1 MFKRALIYLKR
12 KYNRS
17 ILLFLLLFAI
27 SLSLSIG
34 LSVWGSIDKVTKEV
48 QQQLGTSFTIKI
60 PQLDSENSDYYE
72 PVSLYN
78 GQIIKSY
85 NGPMLNRDLAKQ
97 ILQVDGVIDYNGE
110 LKEWVCA
117 DHIKLISG
125 MSEAIYQS
133 TISRPEQLEYTLE
146 LEEKGEI
153 GSFSYTEI
161 RRTDT
166 IIYGNTDSSL
176 YDKFRTGAFD
186 LVEGRHITSEDKQKT
201 LISDELAKQNMDSIE
216 ARVLIKYILNKNEIN
231 IIANE
236 NIELSNENKKQLLES
251 IEKIKK
257 GYPLQYITHY
267 QEFMGI
273 KFEVNENVLIPQP
286 DTEVLV
292 EKTIKIVQKCYPKE
306 DNRNIKILDLCTGSG
321 AIAISLKKY
330 LPSVQVFASD
340 ISKKALEIAKT
351 NAKKNDVQIKLIE
364 SNMFENINE
373 KFDIVVSNPPYIK
386 TDEITKLSN
395 QVQNEPRLALDGGKD
410 GLDFYRIIQ
419 KNIKNY
425 LYENGILLMEIG
437 YDQGQAVA
445 SMFKNSKLVKDYA
458 GKNRVI
464 MWESDS

>member
-1 MFKRALIYLKR
+1 M
-12 KYNRS
+12 
-17 ILLFLLLFAI
+17 
-27 SLSLSIG
+27 
-34 LSVWGSIDKVTKEV
+34 
-48 QQQLGTSFTIKI
+48 TIK
-60 PQLDSENSDYYE
+60 
-72 PVSLYN
+72 
-78 GQIIKSY
+78 
-85 NGPMLNRDLAKQ
+85 
-97 ILQVDGVIDYNGE
+97 
-110 LKEWVCA
+110 
-117 DHIKLISG
+117 
-125 MSEAIYQS
+125 EA
-133 TISRPEQLEYTLE
+133 
-146 LEEKGEI
+146 
-153 GSFSYTEI
+153 F
-161 RRTDT
+161 
-166 IIYGNTDSSL
+166 N
-176 YDKFRTGAFD
+176 
-186 LVEGRHITSEDKQKT
+186 
-201 LISDELAKQNMDSIE
+201 LAKQNMDSIE

-351 NAKKNDVQIKLIE
+351 NAKKNDVQIKLIQ

-464 MWESDS
+464 MWNLIRETENI

>member
-1 MFKRALIYLKR
+1 M
-12 KYNRS
+12 
-17 ILLFLLLFAI
+17 
-27 SLSLSIG
+27 
-34 LSVWGSIDKVTKEV
+34 
-48 QQQLGTSFTIKI
+48 TIK
-60 PQLDSENSDYYE
+60 
-72 PVSLYN
+72 
-78 GQIIKSY
+78 
-85 NGPMLNRDLAKQ
+85 
-97 ILQVDGVIDYNGE
+97 
-110 LKEWVCA
+110 
-117 DHIKLISG
+117 
-125 MSEAIYQS
+125 EA
-133 TISRPEQLEYTLE
+133 
-146 LEEKGEI
+146 
-153 GSFSYTEI
+153 F
-161 RRTDT
+161 
-166 IIYGNTDSSL
+166 N
-176 YDKFRTGAFD
+176 
-186 LVEGRHITSEDKQKT
+186 
-201 LISDELAKQNMDSIE
+201 LAKQNMDSIE

-292 EKTIKIVQKCYPKE
+292 EKTIKIVQKCYPKK

-351 NAKKNDVQIKLIE
+351 NAKKNDVQIKLIQ

-458 GKNRVI
+458 GKDRVI
-464 MWESDS
+464 MWNLIRETENI

>member
-1 MFKRALIYLKR
+1 M
-12 KYNRS
+12 
-17 ILLFLLLFAI
+17 
-27 SLSLSIG
+27 
-34 LSVWGSIDKVTKEV
+34 
-48 QQQLGTSFTIKI
+48 TIK
-60 PQLDSENSDYYE
+60 
-72 PVSLYN
+72 
-78 GQIIKSY
+78 
-85 NGPMLNRDLAKQ
+85 
-97 ILQVDGVIDYNGE
+97 
-110 LKEWVCA
+110 
-117 DHIKLISG
+117 
-125 MSEAIYQS
+125 EA
-133 TISRPEQLEYTLE
+133 
-146 LEEKGEI
+146 
-153 GSFSYTEI
+153 F
-161 RRTDT
+161 
-166 IIYGNTDSSL
+166 N
-176 YDKFRTGAFD
+176 
-186 LVEGRHITSEDKQKT
+186 
-201 LISDELAKQNMDSIE
+201 LAKQNMDSIE

-340 ISKKALEIAKT
+340 ISEKALEIAKT

-425 LYENGILLMEIG
+425 LYENGMLLMEIG

-458 GKNRVI
+458 GKDRVI
-464 MWESDS
+464 MWNLIRETENI

>member
-1 MFKRALIYLKR
+1 M
-12 KYNRS
+12 
-17 ILLFLLLFAI
+17 
-27 SLSLSIG
+27 
-34 LSVWGSIDKVTKEV
+34 
-48 QQQLGTSFTIKI
+48 TIK
-60 PQLDSENSDYYE
+60 
-72 PVSLYN
+72 
-78 GQIIKSY
+78 
-85 NGPMLNRDLAKQ
+85 
-97 ILQVDGVIDYNGE
+97 
-110 LKEWVCA
+110 
-117 DHIKLISG
+117 
-125 MSEAIYQS
+125 EA
-133 TISRPEQLEYTLE
+133 
-146 LEEKGEI
+146 
-153 GSFSYTEI
+153 F
-161 RRTDT
+161 
-166 IIYGNTDSSL
+166 N
-176 YDKFRTGAFD
+176 
-186 LVEGRHITSEDKQKT
+186 
-201 LISDELAKQNMDSIE
+201 LAKQNMDSIE

-410 GLDFYRIIQ
+410 GLYFYRIIQ

-425 LYENGILLMEIG
+425 LYENGMLLMEIG

-458 GKNRVI
+458 GKDRVI
-464 MWESDS
+464 MWNLIRETENI

>member
-1 MFKRALIYLKR
+1 M
-12 KYNRS
+12 
-17 ILLFLLLFAI
+17 
-27 SLSLSIG
+27 
-34 LSVWGSIDKVTKEV
+34 
-48 QQQLGTSFTIKI
+48 TIK
-60 PQLDSENSDYYE
+60 
-72 PVSLYN
+72 
-78 GQIIKSY
+78 
-85 NGPMLNRDLAKQ
+85 
-97 ILQVDGVIDYNGE
+97 
-110 LKEWVCA
+110 
-117 DHIKLISG
+117 
-125 MSEAIYQS
+125 EA
-133 TISRPEQLEYTLE
+133 
-146 LEEKGEI
+146 
-153 GSFSYTEI
+153 F
-161 RRTDT
+161 
-166 IIYGNTDSSL
+166 N
-176 YDKFRTGAFD
+176 
-186 LVEGRHITSEDKQKT
+186 
-201 LISDELAKQNMDSIE
+201 LAKQNMDSIE

-458 GKNRVI
+458 GKDRVI
-464 MWESDS
+464 MWNLIRETENI

>member
-1 MFKRALIYLKR
+1 M
-12 KYNRS
+12 
-17 ILLFLLLFAI
+17 
-27 SLSLSIG
+27 
-34 LSVWGSIDKVTKEV
+34 
-48 QQQLGTSFTIKI
+48 TIK
-60 PQLDSENSDYYE
+60 
-72 PVSLYN
+72 
-78 GQIIKSY
+78 
-85 NGPMLNRDLAKQ
+85 
-97 ILQVDGVIDYNGE
+97 
-110 LKEWVCA
+110 
-117 DHIKLISG
+117 
-125 MSEAIYQS
+125 EA
-133 TISRPEQLEYTLE
+133 
-146 LEEKGEI
+146 
-153 GSFSYTEI
+153 F
-161 RRTDT
+161 
-166 IIYGNTDSSL
+166 N
-176 YDKFRTGAFD
+176 
-186 LVEGRHITSEDKQKT
+186 
-201 LISDELAKQNMDSIE
+201 LAKQNMDSIE

-395 QVQNEPRLALDGGKD
+395 QAQNEPRLALDGGKD

-458 GKNRVI
+458 GKDRVI
-464 MWESDS
+464 MWNLIRETENI

>member
-1 MFKRALIYLKR
+1 M
-12 KYNRS
+12 
-17 ILLFLLLFAI
+17 
-27 SLSLSIG
+27 
-34 LSVWGSIDKVTKEV
+34 
-48 QQQLGTSFTIKI
+48 TIK
-60 PQLDSENSDYYE
+60 
-72 PVSLYN
+72 
-78 GQIIKSY
+78 
-85 NGPMLNRDLAKQ
+85 
-97 ILQVDGVIDYNGE
+97 
-110 LKEWVCA
+110 
-117 DHIKLISG
+117 
-125 MSEAIYQS
+125 EA
-133 TISRPEQLEYTLE
+133 
-146 LEEKGEI
+146 
-153 GSFSYTEI
+153 F
-161 RRTDT
+161 
-166 IIYGNTDSSL
+166 N
-176 YDKFRTGAFD
+176 
-186 LVEGRHITSEDKQKT
+186 
-201 LISDELAKQNMDSIE
+201 LAKQNMDSIE

-425 LYENGILLMEIG
+425 LYENGMLLMEIG

-445 SMFKNSKLVKDYA
+445 SMFKDSKLVKDYA
-458 GKNRVI
+458 GKDRVI
-464 MWESDS
+464 MWNLIRETENI

>member
-1 MFKRALIYLKR
+1 M
-12 KYNRS
+12 
-17 ILLFLLLFAI
+17 
-27 SLSLSIG
+27 
-34 LSVWGSIDKVTKEV
+34 
-48 QQQLGTSFTIKI
+48 TIK
-60 PQLDSENSDYYE
+60 
-72 PVSLYN
+72 
-78 GQIIKSY
+78 
-85 NGPMLNRDLAKQ
+85 
-97 ILQVDGVIDYNGE
+97 
-110 LKEWVCA
+110 
-117 DHIKLISG
+117 
-125 MSEAIYQS
+125 EA
-133 TISRPEQLEYTLE
+133 
-146 LEEKGEI
+146 
-153 GSFSYTEI
+153 F
-161 RRTDT
+161 
-166 IIYGNTDSSL
+166 N
-176 YDKFRTGAFD
+176 
-186 LVEGRHITSEDKQKT
+186 
-201 LISDELAKQNMDSIE
+201 LAKQNMDSIE

-292 EKTIKIVQKCYPKE
+292 EKTSKIVQKCYPKE

-340 ISKKALEIAKT
+340 ISKKALEIAKI

-410 GLDFYRIIQ
+410 ALDFYRIIQ

-464 MWESDS
+464 MWNLIRETENI

>member
-1 MFKRALIYLKR
+1 M
-12 KYNRS
+12 
-17 ILLFLLLFAI
+17 
-27 SLSLSIG
+27 
-34 LSVWGSIDKVTKEV
+34 
-48 QQQLGTSFTIKI
+48 TIK
-60 PQLDSENSDYYE
+60 
-72 PVSLYN
+72 
-78 GQIIKSY
+78 
-85 NGPMLNRDLAKQ
+85 
-97 ILQVDGVIDYNGE
+97 
-110 LKEWVCA
+110 
-117 DHIKLISG
+117 
-125 MSEAIYQS
+125 EA
-133 TISRPEQLEYTLE
+133 
-146 LEEKGEI
+146 
-153 GSFSYTEI
+153 F
-161 RRTDT
+161 
-166 IIYGNTDSSL
+166 N
-176 YDKFRTGAFD
+176 
-186 LVEGRHITSEDKQKT
+186 
-201 LISDELAKQNMDSIE
+201 LAKQNMDSIE

>member
-1 MFKRALIYLKR
+1 M
-12 KYNRS
+12 
-17 ILLFLLLFAI
+17 
-27 SLSLSIG
+27 
-34 LSVWGSIDKVTKEV
+34 
-48 QQQLGTSFTIKI
+48 TIK
-60 PQLDSENSDYYE
+60 
-72 PVSLYN
+72 
-78 GQIIKSY
+78 
-85 NGPMLNRDLAKQ
+85 
-97 ILQVDGVIDYNGE
+97 
-110 LKEWVCA
+110 
-117 DHIKLISG
+117 
-125 MSEAIYQS
+125 EA
-133 TISRPEQLEYTLE
+133 
-146 LEEKGEI
+146 
-153 GSFSYTEI
+153 F
-161 RRTDT
+161 
-166 IIYGNTDSSL
+166 N
-176 YDKFRTGAFD
+176 
-186 LVEGRHITSEDKQKT
+186 
-201 LISDELAKQNMDSIE
+201 LAKQNMDSIE

-292 EKTIKIVQKCYPKE
+292 EKTIKIVQKCYPKK

-351 NAKKNDVQIKLIE
+351 NAKKNDVQIKLIQ

-373 KFDIVVSNPPYIK
+373 KFDIIVSNPPYIK

-458 GKNRVI
+458 GKDRVI
-464 MWESDS
+464 MWNLIRETENI

>member
-1 MFKRALIYLKR
+1 M
-12 KYNRS
+12 
-17 ILLFLLLFAI
+17 
-27 SLSLSIG
+27 
-34 LSVWGSIDKVTKEV
+34 
-48 QQQLGTSFTIKI
+48 TIK
-60 PQLDSENSDYYE
+60 E
-72 PVSLYN
+72 
-78 GQIIKSY
+78 
-85 NGPMLNRDLAKQ
+85 
-97 ILQVDGVIDYNGE
+97 
-110 LKEWVCA
+110 
-117 DHIKLISG
+117 
-125 MSEAIYQS
+125 
-133 TISRPEQLEYTLE
+133 
-146 LEEKGEI
+146 
-153 GSFSYTEI
+153 
-161 RRTDT
+161 
-166 IIYGNTDSSL
+166 
-176 YDKFRTGAFD
+176 AFD
-186 LVEGRHITSEDKQKT
+186 
-201 LISDELAKQNMDSIE
+201 LAKQNMDSIE

-458 GKNRVI
+458 GKDRVI
-464 MWESDS
+464 MWNLIRETENI

>member
-1 MFKRALIYLKR
+1 M
-12 KYNRS
+12 
-17 ILLFLLLFAI
+17 
-27 SLSLSIG
+27 
-34 LSVWGSIDKVTKEV
+34 
-48 QQQLGTSFTIKI
+48 TIK
-60 PQLDSENSDYYE
+60 
-72 PVSLYN
+72 
-78 GQIIKSY
+78 
-85 NGPMLNRDLAKQ
+85 
-97 ILQVDGVIDYNGE
+97 
-110 LKEWVCA
+110 
-117 DHIKLISG
+117 
-125 MSEAIYQS
+125 EA
-133 TISRPEQLEYTLE
+133 
-146 LEEKGEI
+146 
-153 GSFSYTEI
+153 F
-161 RRTDT
+161 
-166 IIYGNTDSSL
+166 N
-176 YDKFRTGAFD
+176 
-186 LVEGRHITSEDKQKT
+186 
-201 LISDELAKQNMDSIE
+201 LAKQNMDSIE

-292 EKTIKIVQKCYPKE
+292 EKTIEIVQKCYPKE

-464 MWESDS
+464 MWNLIRETENI

>member
-1 MFKRALIYLKR
+1 M
-12 KYNRS
+12 
-17 ILLFLLLFAI
+17 
-27 SLSLSIG
+27 
-34 LSVWGSIDKVTKEV
+34 
-48 QQQLGTSFTIKI
+48 TIK
-60 PQLDSENSDYYE
+60 
-72 PVSLYN
+72 
-78 GQIIKSY
+78 
-85 NGPMLNRDLAKQ
+85 
-97 ILQVDGVIDYNGE
+97 
-110 LKEWVCA
+110 
-117 DHIKLISG
+117 
-125 MSEAIYQS
+125 EA
-133 TISRPEQLEYTLE
+133 
-146 LEEKGEI
+146 
-153 GSFSYTEI
+153 F
-161 RRTDT
+161 
-166 IIYGNTDSSL
+166 N
-176 YDKFRTGAFD
+176 
-186 LVEGRHITSEDKQKT
+186 
-201 LISDELAKQNMDSIE
+201 LAKQNMYSIE

-458 GKNRVI
+458 GKDRVI
-464 MWESDS
+464 MWNLIRETENI

>member
-1 MFKRALIYLKR
+1 M
-12 KYNRS
+12 
-17 ILLFLLLFAI
+17 
-27 SLSLSIG
+27 
-34 LSVWGSIDKVTKEV
+34 
-48 QQQLGTSFTIKI
+48 TIK
-60 PQLDSENSDYYE
+60 
-72 PVSLYN
+72 
-78 GQIIKSY
+78 
-85 NGPMLNRDLAKQ
+85 
-97 ILQVDGVIDYNGE
+97 
-110 LKEWVCA
+110 
-117 DHIKLISG
+117 
-125 MSEAIYQS
+125 EA
-133 TISRPEQLEYTLE
+133 
-146 LEEKGEI
+146 
-153 GSFSYTEI
+153 F
-161 RRTDT
+161 
-166 IIYGNTDSSL
+166 N
-176 YDKFRTGAFD
+176 
-186 LVEGRHITSEDKQKT
+186 
-201 LISDELAKQNMDSIE
+201 LAKQNMDSIE

-410 GLDFYRIIQ
+410 GLYFYRIIQ

-425 LYENGILLMEIG
+425 LYENGMVLMEIG

-458 GKNRVI
+458 GKDRVI
-464 MWESDS
+464 MWNLIRETENI

>member
-1 MFKRALIYLKR
+1 M
-12 KYNRS
+12 
-17 ILLFLLLFAI
+17 
-27 SLSLSIG
+27 
-34 LSVWGSIDKVTKEV
+34 
-48 QQQLGTSFTIKI
+48 TIK
-60 PQLDSENSDYYE
+60 
-72 PVSLYN
+72 
-78 GQIIKSY
+78 
-85 NGPMLNRDLAKQ
+85 
-97 ILQVDGVIDYNGE
+97 
-110 LKEWVCA
+110 
-117 DHIKLISG
+117 
-125 MSEAIYQS
+125 EA
-133 TISRPEQLEYTLE
+133 
-146 LEEKGEI
+146 
-153 GSFSYTEI
+153 F
-161 RRTDT
+161 
-166 IIYGNTDSSL
+166 N
-176 YDKFRTGAFD
+176 
-186 LVEGRHITSEDKQKT
+186 
-201 LISDELAKQNMDSIE
+201 LAKQNMDSIE

-340 ISKKALEIAKT
+340 ISKKALEIAKI

-458 GKNRVI
+458 GKDRVI
-464 MWESDS
+464 MWNLIRETENI

>member
-1 MFKRALIYLKR
+1 M
-12 KYNRS
+12 
-17 ILLFLLLFAI
+17 
-27 SLSLSIG
+27 
-34 LSVWGSIDKVTKEV
+34 
-48 QQQLGTSFTIKI
+48 TIK
-60 PQLDSENSDYYE
+60 
-72 PVSLYN
+72 
-78 GQIIKSY
+78 
-85 NGPMLNRDLAKQ
+85 
-97 ILQVDGVIDYNGE
+97 
-110 LKEWVCA
+110 
-117 DHIKLISG
+117 
-125 MSEAIYQS
+125 EA
-133 TISRPEQLEYTLE
+133 
-146 LEEKGEI
+146 
-153 GSFSYTEI
+153 F
-161 RRTDT
+161 
-166 IIYGNTDSSL
+166 N
-176 YDKFRTGAFD
+176 
-186 LVEGRHITSEDKQKT
+186 
-201 LISDELAKQNMDSIE
+201 LAKQNMDSIE

-364 SNMFENINE
+364 SNIFENINE

-425 LYENGILLMEIG
+425 LYENGMLLMEIG

-458 GKNRVI
+458 GKDRVI
-464 MWESDS
+464 MWNLIRETENI

>member
-1 MFKRALIYLKR
+1 M
-12 KYNRS
+12 
-17 ILLFLLLFAI
+17 
-27 SLSLSIG
+27 
-34 LSVWGSIDKVTKEV
+34 
-48 QQQLGTSFTIKI
+48 TIK
-60 PQLDSENSDYYE
+60 
-72 PVSLYN
+72 
-78 GQIIKSY
+78 
-85 NGPMLNRDLAKQ
+85 
-97 ILQVDGVIDYNGE
+97 
-110 LKEWVCA
+110 
-117 DHIKLISG
+117 
-125 MSEAIYQS
+125 EA
-133 TISRPEQLEYTLE
+133 
-146 LEEKGEI
+146 
-153 GSFSYTEI
+153 F
-161 RRTDT
+161 
-166 IIYGNTDSSL
+166 N
-176 YDKFRTGAFD
+176 
-186 LVEGRHITSEDKQKT
+186 
-201 LISDELAKQNMDSIE
+201 LAKQNMDSIE

-425 LYENGILLMEIG
+425 LYENGMLLMEIG

-464 MWESDS
+464 MWNLIRETENI